1 MRKISFLLVLAFA
14 SMVGVAQ
21 TESGYKL
28 GKGDVTTELQLS
40 LLGTKASW
48 YYDNNTDEEGYIF
61 SGPISMNGL
70 SLRFALSDKWAFR
83 TSIGL
88 DFGHKY
94 NKVDIDDSVIY
105 YSTREFTKG
114 KSTDKSYYTQFAI
127 APGIEYHFGNWE
139 RMSVYIGGEV
149 VFGMRLTQSDYE
161 VKTTTEIQERNWSS
175 GEWYLKQTE
184 FYEETSK
191 IKNCERWGGGW
202 NPRYEQN
209 GSMFFGI
216 NLVTG
221 MDFYVYKGLYLGAE
235 LGLGYLHSIDLKGT
249 VKGKIESVT
258 TNAYGE
264 VINSFEDKTDLKFD
278 DTKGEGGLGFRC
290 NPMIRIGWKF

>member
-114 KSTDKSYYTQFAI
+114 KSTNKSNYTQFMI
-127 APGIEYHFGNWE
+127 APGLEYHFGNWE
-139 RMSVYIGGEV
+139 RMSVYMGGEV
-149 VFGMRLTQSDYE
+149 FFGMRLTQSDYS
-161 VKTTTEIQERNWSS
+161 VKSTTEVIERDWS
-175 GEWYLKQTE
+175 GEWVFKQKE
-184 FYEETSK
+184 EYESSFKT
-191 IKNCERWGGGW
+191 KNCAKWGGDW

-209 GSMFFGI
+209 GAMFFGI
-216 NLVTG
+216 KLVTG

-235 LGLGYLHSIDLKGT
+235 LGLGYYHEIALKGT
-249 VKGKIESVT
+249 ATEQWKFIE
-258 TNAYGE
+258 TNADGD
-264 VINSFEDKTDLKFD
+264 VIGSFEDKLETKVN
-278 DTKGEGGLGFRC
+278 DTKGEGNLNFYC